1 MPVDQQTG
9 VRLYQFIVDQLED
22 RRREHYPAGREAY
35 EADWTAA
42 HDLEKDFA
50 EAVHAGD
57 LATAEQLLQ
66 QLTAMAAPWQD
77 HPHHPD
83 NYTDGGRQPAGTV
96 RGSRP

>member
-1 MPVDQQTG
+1 MPLDQQTG
-9 VRLYQFIVDQLED
+9 VRAYQFIVDRLED

-57 LATAEQLLQ
+57 LPTAEQLLQ
-66 QLTAMAAPWQD
+66 QLMDVAAAWQS
-77 HPHHPD
+77 HPDHPD
-83 NYTDGGRQPAGTV
+83 NRPEG
-96 RGSRP
+96 GSRPDNAGPRERA